1 MSTTGINGRRE
12 SYLNLRGRRRP
23 RGAHRVGS
31 MHCCD
36 CESGLCVAVRGGV
49 VLRLMG
55 SLELT
60 RGGRGHGE
68 TERWL
73 DNGSKRGGVRR
84 AQMRVRIHEVR
95 ESPVGCAS
103 RCEGKG
109 GSCLRLGSF
118 GRERARDSADDVVCN
133 MRRWASIRGPP
144 SGTAPNYSPSP
155 GAARPRAAEHVLS
168 LSLLSLSLSKAEDAF
183 VKSRHWKKK

>member
-1 MSTTGINGRRE
+1 M
-12 SYLNLRGRRRP
+12 
-23 RGAHRVGS
+23 
-31 MHCCD
+31 
-36 CESGLCVAVRGGV
+36 

-55 SLELT
+55 SWELT

-73 DNGSKRGGVRR
+73 DDGSKRGGVRR

-109 GSCLRLGSF
+109 GACLRAGCSLGSWVFWGEREQEIQRMTSCATCDDGLPF
-118 GRERARDSADDVVCN
+118 GALPV
-133 MRRWASIRGPP
+133 P
-144 SGTAPNYSPSP
+144 TAPKYSPSP
-155 GAARPRAAEHVLS
+155 GAARPRAAEHVLPPSRLIS
-168 LSLLSLSLSKAEDAF
+168 LF
-183 VKSRHWKKK
+183 VKGRGRIRQDLSALEKTMIKKRSHQNTNLKFTLNFKIFFHPSPGRRSP